1 MFFVYDIPNVNP
13 SLGPVKGEKQDVSVY
28 DRDLGNRRIVTTT
41 PEEADDFVKTRTQ
54 VVNSATKR
62 GWGLAALATAA
73 GAAIGAGI
81 ESLSKVRHAKKLN
94 ELVEPLN
101 KGLAELLES
110 GKSLFSAKFDL
121 LEKDAFKKFS
131 FELRELFSE
140 DAKMFKPAD
149 IKAVAK
155 RAMKSGAIGGAVV
168 AAIFAWMIPLAS
180 ANNADKKVTQ
190 EFIDANK

>member
-28 DRDLGNRRIVTTT
+28 DRDLGNRRTVTTT

-62 GWGLAALATAA
+62 GWGLAALATAT
-73 GAAIGAGI
+73 GAAIGAGV
-81 ESLSKVRHAKKLN
+81 ETFSKVGHAKKLN

-149 IKAVAK
+149 IMAVAK

-168 AAIFAWMIPLAS
+168 AAIFAWVIPLAS
-180 ANNADKKVTQ
+180 ANNADKKITQ

>member
-13 SLGPVKGEKQDVSVY
+13 SLGPVKGDKQEVSVY
-28 DRDLGNRRIVTTT
+28 DRNLANRRIVTTT
-41 PEEADDFVKTRTQ
+41 PEEADEFVKTRTQ

-62 GWGLAALATAA
+62 GWGLAALTTAV
-73 GAAIGAGI
+73 GAAIGAGL
-81 ESLSKVRHAKKLN
+81 ESFYKVGHAKKLN

-101 KGLAELLES
+101 KGLEELVAS

-121 LEKDAFKKFS
+121 LGKDAFKKFA

-155 RAMKSGAIGGAVV
+155 SAMKSGAIGGAIV
-168 AAIFAWMIPLAS
+168 AAILGLMIPFIN
-180 ANNADKKVTQ
+180 ANNADKKITQ